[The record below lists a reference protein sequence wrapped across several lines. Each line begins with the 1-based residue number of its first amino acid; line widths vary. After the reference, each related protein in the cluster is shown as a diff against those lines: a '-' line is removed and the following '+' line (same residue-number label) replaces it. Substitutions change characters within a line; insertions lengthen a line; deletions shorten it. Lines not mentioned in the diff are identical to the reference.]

1 MKVKN
6 QFGSNFVYIIQLLM
20 IHCIIT
26 HVYYVLRRFA
36 MEVAGVYYVA
46 EVKEKEEA
54 WNKYRAAVDTGVTA
68 GDSSV

>member
-20 IHCIIT
+20 IHCIT

-54 WNKYRAAVDTGVTA
+54 WNKYRAAVETGVTA
-68 GDSSV
+68 GASSV